1 MNRSSKLRFWPSKWS
16 QLPQRQS
23 SHLITN
29 SPVKPGLLE
38 AAKNGKKRQTEPRD
52 LGSGSATDFLCEPYF
67 KVIKCEDLTESSLVT
82 LWSDNPINNCS
93 PAFWLGIFQF
103 RLLLRVFRTL
113 CEVNRSFFPAN
124 TMVLP
129 ILEKIYRREVIIC
142 HLLIKKNLQY
152 YWYLY

>member
-129 ILEKIYRREVIIC
+129 ILEKIYRREVIIF